1 MTRFGFPELRL
12 GLIPGVGGIPRLG
25 RDVGNGFIRDL
36 LFTGRTVRAQSAQQ
50 AGLVVHLAGE
60 GYALQVARSMAQQ
73 VAKFDPE
80 TRVAAKKFIK
90 PIPTAELKREIEL
103 FCKLFNRPVV
113 LESLRRFVES
123 DDPMKHLPVAA
134 RQSAS

>member
-1 MTRFGFPELRL
+1 M
-12 GLIPGVGGIPRLG
+12 
-25 RDVGNGFIRDL
+25 
-36 LFTGRTVRAQSAQQ
+36 
-50 AGLVVHLAGE
+50 AGE

-73 VAKFDPE
+73 VTKCDAE

-113 LESLRRFVES
+113 MESLRRFVET
-123 DDPMKHLPVAA
+123 DDPMKHLPVAT
-134 RQSAS
+134 RYSAVKQPV